1 MVLAST
7 ILATLIGVPLGVILT
22 VTRKNHILP
31 NAPVNSVLGAIVN
44 ATRSTPFIIL
54 MVAIIPLTRLLVG
67 SSIGTTASIVPLTI
81 SAAPFIARI
90 IESSLLE
97 IDHGVIEAAQAMGAS
112 PMQIIR
118 KVLLPE
124 ALHSIVLGITLAV
137 IALIGY
143 SAMAG
148 TLGGGGLGDLAIR
161 YGYQRFQMDVMLI
174 TVVVLIV
181 MVQSIQSLGD
191 YFSKKLT
198 ILKRYLVEIMPIR
211 APCFFSAVNVD
222 NVSGK
227 RQVFTFMCISASCLY
242 SCRKAASCAGSVTPV
257 RMLKDSSSVLPI
269 VRLIASSVTV
279 KYW

>member
-1 MVLAST
+1 MSPEMLALLLKSFWETCYMVLAST

-143 SAMAG
+143 
-148 TLGGGGLGDLAIR
+148 
-161 YGYQRFQMDVMLI
+161 
-174 TVVVLIV
+174 
-181 MVQSIQSLGD
+181 
-191 YFSKKLT
+191 
-198 ILKRYLVEIMPIR
+198 
-211 APCFFSAVNVD
+211 
-222 NVSGK
+222 VS
-227 RQVFTFMCISASCLY
+227 
-242 SCRKAASCAGSVTPV
+242 
-257 RMLKDSSSVLPI
+257 
-269 VRLIASSVTV
+269 
-279 KYW
+279 